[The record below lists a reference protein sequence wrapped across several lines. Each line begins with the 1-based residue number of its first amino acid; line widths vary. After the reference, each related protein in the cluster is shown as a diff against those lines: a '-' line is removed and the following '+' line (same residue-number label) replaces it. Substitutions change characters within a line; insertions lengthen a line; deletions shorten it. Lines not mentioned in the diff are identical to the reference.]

1 MSLFVGLWVAAG
13 LLYGTAAFT
22 GGPLHL
28 AAAIAFVVWLAAA
41 GTPYVRRHVLV
52 RNR

>member
-1 MSLFVGLWVAAG
+1 MSLLVVLWIAAG

-22 GGPLHL
+22 GGPLYL
-28 AAAIAFVVWLAAA
+28 AAGLAFAVWLVLA
-41 GTPYVRRHVLV
+41 GAPYLRRHVLV